1 MKEILKIET
10 ITSIKDPR
18 ISELIDASQI
28 AYATFRSTFPG
39 AMLHDEP
46 GLLWFETGIPLRL
59 FNGVL
64 RTQLEGN
71 ELSAAVERVLA
82 CFQQRQL
89 PFEWNVG
96 PTSRAQGLDQLLR
109 ERGMMREG
117 DEPGM
122 AADLYALS
130 EQVADVPNLVI
141 QEVESDEQLRQWSRT
156 WGSSAPAEVGEHWYT
171 LYKGL
176 RLNQDSPV
184 YFYLGLLDGEPV
196 ATVALFFSVGVAA
209 IHHVVTTHKVRRMG
223 IGAAITL
230 RAAQEARRHG
240 YHIAILTASSLGI
253 NIYRRMGFREYC
265 MFSTYEW
272 EPRRARKV

>member
-1 MKEILKIET
+1 MQHFLHDLA
-10 ITSIKDPR
+10 SVNVP
-18 ISELIDASQI
+18 ELIDTSQI

-39 AMLHDEP
+39 GMLHDEP
-46 GLLWFETGIPLRL
+46 GLLWFETGVPLMI

-64 RTQLEGN
+64 RTQLEVN
-71 ELSAAVERVLA
+71 ELSAAVDRVLA
-82 CFQQRQL
+82 HFQQRQL

-96 PTSRAQGLDQLLR
+96 PSSRTQGLDQLLLN
-109 ERGMMREG
+109 RGMTREEE
-117 DEPGM
+117 EPGM
-122 AADLYALS
+122 AADLYALH
-130 EQVADVPNLVI
+130 EEVADVPNLII
-141 QEVESDEQLRQWSRT
+141 QEVTTDEQLRQWSLT
-156 WGSSAPAEVGEHWYT
+156 WGSGAPAEVGEHWYT

-176 RLNQDSPV
+176 KLDQDSPV
-184 YFYLGLLDGEPV
+184 HFYLGLLDGEPV
-196 ATVALFFSVGVAA
+196 ATVELFFAAGVAA

-253 NIYRRMGFREYC
+253 NIYRRLGFREYG

-272 EPRRARKV
+272 ELLAS